1 MYKCLSHVYWLPWLA
16 NACLVILYRCQVF
29 DIRAR
34 VLYLGSAELVGKKMA
49 ARILHTNERAVNG
62 KSRRKVYFLG
72 SATETTM
79 YDAGAFSFS
88 ATY

>member
-1 MYKCLSHVYWLPWLA
+1 MSAL
-16 NACLVILYRCQVF
+16 
-29 DIRAR
+29 
-34 VLYLGSAELVGKKMA
+34 VLYLGSALVEGKKTA
-49 ARILHTNERAVNG
+49 ARILHKNERAVRG
-62 KSRRKVYFLG
+62 RSSKKVYFLG

>member
-1 MYKCLSHVYWLPWLA
+1 M
-16 NACLVILYRCQVF
+16 
-29 DIRAR
+29 
-34 VLYLGSAELVGKKMA
+34 LYLGSAELVGKKTA
-49 ARILHTNERAVNG
+49 ARILHKNERTVSG